1 MREVQKTEEFDE
13 WLTNLADQKAK
24 AKIASRIERLGF
36 GNPGDVKPVGEGVS
50 EMRVP
55 YGPGYRIY
63 FKQSGKTVVLLL
75 CGGDKSTQ
83 GKDIKRAKEIAAEL

>member
-1 MREVQKTEEFDE
+1 MPKVQKTEEFDE

-24 AKIASRIERLGF
+24 AKIVSRIERLGL
-36 GNPGDVKPVGEGVS
+36 GDPGDVKPIGEGVS
-50 EMRVP
+50 EMRVA

-63 FKQSGKTVVLLL
+63 FKQTGKTVVLLL

-83 GKDIKRAKEIAAEL
+83 GKDIRRAKTIAAEL